1 MHEAYSNQ
9 ARLGPANVNLGDL
22 MRFIAS
28 MACCIGCSLP
38 LAVGAQDSLVG
49 TYNASYASTGIQSTL
64 QSLTIVIASVEDG
77 RVKGTGVR
85 HDKACGGEYPL
96 EGSLKGDAIR
106 LRATKKGGPAG
117 DCSFGF
123 AGKVEGGA
131 MVGKYGPHEV
141 KFSK

>member
-1 MHEAYSNQ
+1 
-9 ARLGPANVNLGDL
+9 
-22 MRFIAS
+22 MRFVAS
-28 MACCIGCSLP
+28 VVFCIGCSLP
-38 LAVGAQDSLVG
+38 LAASAQDSLVG
-49 TYNASYASTGIQSTL
+49 TYNASYTSTGIQSTL
-64 QSLTIVIASVEDG
+64 QSLTIVISNVEDG

-85 HDKACGGEYPL
+85 GDKACSGEYPL
-96 EGSLKGDAIR
+96 EGSLKGDQIR

-123 AGKVEGGA
+123 AGKVEGNT

>member
-1 MHEAYSNQ
+1 MKSLALVAFS
-9 ARLGPANVNLGDL
+9 
-22 MRFIAS
+22 
-28 MACCIGCSLP
+28 IGCSLP

-49 TYNASYASTGIQSTL
+49 TYNASYTSTGIQSTL

-96 EGSLKGDAIR
+96 EGSIKGDQLR
-106 LRATKKGGPAG
+106 VRATKKGGPAG

-123 AGKVEGGA
+123 AGKIEGNTIT
-131 MVGKYGPHEV
+131 GKWGPHEV